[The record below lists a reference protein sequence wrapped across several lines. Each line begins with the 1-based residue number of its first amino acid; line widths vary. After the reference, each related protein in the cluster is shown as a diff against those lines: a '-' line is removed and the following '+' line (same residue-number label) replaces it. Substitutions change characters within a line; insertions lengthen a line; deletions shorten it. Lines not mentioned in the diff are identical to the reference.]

1 VSAGT
6 PGRLHGKH
14 AFITGAGSGIGR
26 STAEL
31 FGREGASVAVVDSII
46 DRAHEVAAELRNAG
60 ATAVAMAVDVS
71 HEADVEGAV
80 DRAARELGSLEV
92 VVNCAGLYG
101 EASFTEL
108 TEADWDR
115 QIDVMLKGTFLVC
128 KHAVPHLRRA
138 RGGSIVN
145 IGSTASFTASP
156 PAPHYGA
163 AKGGV
168 RMLTKSL
175 AIALAGEGIR
185 VNTVCPGPTE
195 TRIFDS
201 GVGLDSQRDKI
212 TPQIPL
218 GRMAKPIEI
227 AYAILF
233 LASDESSFVTG
244 SDLVVDG
251 GYLAV

>member
-1 VSAGT
+1 MSAET
-6 PGRLHGKH
+6 PGRLRGKH

-26 STAEL
+26 AAAEL
-31 FGREGASVAVVDSII
+31 FGREGAAVAVVDSVIE
-46 DRAHEVAAELRNAG
+46 RARVVAAEVRHKG
-60 ATAVAMAVDVS
+60 AAAVAMAGDVS
-71 HEADVEGAV
+71 RETDVERAV
-80 DRAARELGSLEV
+80 NEAAHELGSLEV

-101 EASFTEL
+101 ESSITEL
-108 TEADWDR
+108 SEADWDR

-138 RGGSIVN
+138 GGGSIVN

-175 AIALAGEGIR
+175 AISLAKEGIR

-195 TRIFDS
+195 TRIFDA

>member
-1 VSAGT
+1 MSAGT
-6 PGRLHGKH
+6 PGRLRGKH

-26 STAEL
+26 AAAEL
-31 FGREGASVAVVDSII
+31 FGREGAAVAVVDSMI
-46 DRAHEVAAELRNAG
+46 DRAREVATELRNEG
-60 ATAVAMAVDVS
+60 VTAVAMAADVS

-101 EASFTEL
+101 EASITDL
-108 TEADWDR
+108 SEADWDR

-138 RGGSIVN
+138 GGGSIVN

-156 PAPHYGA
+156 AAPHYGA

-175 AIALAGEGIR
+175 AISLAKEGIR

-195 TRIFDS
+195 TRIFDA
-201 GVGLDSQRDKI
+201 GLGLDSQRDKI

-218 GRMAKPIEI
+218 GRMAKPMEI

>member
-1 VSAGT
+1 MA
-6 PGRLHGKH
+6 GRLQDKH
-14 AFITGAGSGIGR
+14 AFVTGAGSGIGR
-26 STAEL
+26 ATAEL
-31 FGREGASVAVVDSII
+31 FAREGAALAVVDSSLE
-46 DRAHEVAAELRNAG
+46 RAREVAQEIIKAG
-60 ATAVAMAVDVS
+60 ATAFPIACDVS
-71 HEADVEGAV
+71 LEADVAKAV
-80 DRAARELGSLEV
+80 RDAAAWLGSLQI

-101 EASFTEL
+101 EAAVTEI

-128 KHAVPHLRRA
+128 KHTVPHLRHA
-138 RGGSIVN
+138 GGASIVN
-145 IGSTASFTASP
+145 IGSTASFTAAP

-168 RMLTKSL
+168 RSLTKSL
-175 AIALAGEGIR
+175 AVTLATEGIR

-195 TRIFDS
+195 TRIFDA
-201 GVGLDSQRDKI
+201 GRGLDVQRQSI
-212 TPQIPL
+212 IPQIPL
-218 GRMAKPIEI
+218 GRMAQPLEI
-227 AYAILF
+227 AYAVLF

>member
-1 VSAGT
+1 MSAET

-26 STAEL
+26 AAAEL
-31 FGREGASVAVVDSII
+31 FGREGAAVAVVDSIL
-46 DRAHEVAAELRNAG
+46 DRAREVAAEVRKAG
-60 ATAVAMAVDVS
+60 AAAVAMAGDVS
-71 HEADVEGAV
+71 HEADVERAV
-80 DRAARELGSLEV
+80 DQAARELGSLEV

-101 EASFTEL
+101 EASITEL
-108 TEADWDR
+108 SEADWDR

-138 RGGSIVN
+138 GGGSIVN
-145 IGSTASFTASP
+145 TGSTASFTASP
-156 PAPHYGA
+156 SAPHYGA

-175 AIALAGEGIR
+175 AISLAKEGIR

-195 TRIFDS
+195 TRIFDA
-201 GVGLDSQRDKI
+201 GLGLESQRDKI

-218 GRMAKPIEI
+218 GRMAKPMEI